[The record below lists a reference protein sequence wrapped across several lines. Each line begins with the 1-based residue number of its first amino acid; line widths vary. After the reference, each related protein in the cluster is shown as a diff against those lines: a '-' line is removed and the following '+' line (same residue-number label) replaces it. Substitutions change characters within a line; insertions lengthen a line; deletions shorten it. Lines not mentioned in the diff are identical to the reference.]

1 MYICRLIIIYVEIRE
16 VKNKIIMGQLI
27 IFCFIEFFLIMFAS
41 NMAAEGHWGAL
52 TSSSLIAII
61 LAILEAAYLII
72 KAIYRN

>member
-1 MYICRLIIIYVEIRE
+1 
-16 VKNKIIMGQLI
+16 MGQII

-41 NMAAEGHWGAL
+41 NMAAEENWGAL
-52 TSSSLIAII
+52 ASFSLIAII

>member
-1 MYICRLIIIYVEIRE
+1 
-16 VKNKIIMGQLI
+16 MGQII

-41 NMAAEGHWGAL
+41 NMASEGHWGAL

-72 KAIYRN
+72 KAIFRN